1 MDTILN
7 RRDLLLQQMGI
18 TQWKLRRPD
27 TLKGAVYIP
36 VAEHVRL
43 IIISETPLSAEGD
56 FIQDVLRSSQIE
68 SNDCL
73 FIDFEQIY
81 HLNVTQQVTYWLLSE
96 NSEKIDRTLP
106 LCEQSSHLW
115 QSPDL
120 TTLKQDSKAKR
131 QLWQQI
137 QSTN

>member
-1 MDTILN
+1 MN
-7 RRDLLLQQMGI
+7 RRDLLLQQMGM

-27 TLKGAVYIP
+27 TLKGAVYIQ
-36 VAEHVRL
+36 VAEHIRL
-43 IIISETPLSAEGD
+43 IIISETPLSADVD
-56 FIQDVLRSSQIE
+56 FIQDVLRSYQIKP
-68 SNDCL
+68 NDCL
-73 FIDFEQIY
+73 FIDFDQIY
-81 HLNVTQQVTYWLLSE
+81 HLNLTQQVTYWLLSQ
-96 NSEKIDRTLP
+96 NREKIDRTLP